1 MKVLLTGADGQLG
14 ADLCRVIAK
23 SDLIPLTQNDIEIT
37 DADAVG
43 LICRKFKPD
52 IIINTAAYVRVDD
65 CEDECDLAFKV
76 NALGAR
82 NMAVAAHQVGAALI
96 HLSTDYVFGG
106 EGPGRTVP
114 YTEFDPPCPVSTY
127 GRSKLAGEDYVRHLC
142 PRHIIVRTSGLFGV
156 AGAMGKGGNFIE
168 AILSRARKGE
178 ELKVV
183 DDQWFSPTYSYDLAG
198 KMAELMSGR
207 YYGTLH
213 ITSSG
218 VCTWYQFA
226 CRILELAGLSAK
238 VTPVTTEQYPL
249 KAKRPAYSVLDN
261 YQLRLL
267 GLDNMP
273 SWQSALKHYLNE
285 KGYLPGAQR

>member
-43 LICRKFKPD
+43 RICRKFKPD

-82 NMAVAAHQVGAALI
+82 NMAVAAHEVGAVLI
-96 HLSTDYVFGG
+96 HLSTDYIFGG
-106 EGPGRTVP
+106 EGSGRNIP
-114 YTEFDPPCPVSTY
+114 YTEFDAPCPISVY
-127 GRSKLAGEDYVRHLC
+127 GRSKLAGEGYVRHLC

-168 AILSRARKGE
+168 AILNRARKGDQ
-178 ELKVV
+178 LKVV
-183 DDQWFSPTYSYDLAG
+183 DDQWFSPTYSHDLAK
-198 KMAELMSGR
+198 KMAEVMSSR
-207 YYGTLH
+207 YFGTLH

-226 CRILELAGLSAK
+226 CLILELAGLSARI
-238 VTPVTTEQYPL
+238 TPVTTEQYPL

-273 SWQSALKHYLNE
+273 SWQSALKHYLHE
-285 KGYLPGAQR
+285 KGYLPCP